1 LETITITVIMIAR
14 NLILFLLLAIWSHTD
29 ASDGAS
35 VADNEDHG
43 HNVLVRE
50 SLVTKLFQIFY
61 SLIPAKD
68 GAADFASLVR
78 MKNDFWTNITN
89 TSSEVTTLTR
99 CHISKYFPSI
109 LQPWPPTLRLMFLIL
124 AGVQQRSLMSSR
136 MITPPL

>member
-1 LETITITVIMIAR
+1 MLP
-14 NLILFLLLAIWSHTD
+14 
-29 ASDGAS
+29 SDGAS

-78 MKNDFWTNITN
+78 MKNDF
-89 TSSEVTTLTR
+89 VD
-99 CHISKYFPSI
+99 KYNKHQFRKEK
-109 LQPWPPTLRLMFLIL
+109 L
-124 AGVQQRSLMSSR
+124 
-136 MITPPL
+136 